1 MCSKI
6 IVFHFLGGELK
17 MINKLALQL
26 TSFICTEDYNNVKDR
41 ARIQYGLS
49 ILLSEGF
56 KIIFLVLFF
65 NIIHNQRYFY
75 FSLIILVSTRVF
87 AGGVHIK
94 GILNCLLLTILLF
107 VYTSVISPLMPRLPS
122 ATYLLVGIASC
133 IIVLVR
139 APICSARRPIK
150 DNKKKLQ
157 YKYIATLLVALWTI
171 ILLFLENTSFVNCG
185 FSTILIQN
193 IQLVLVKKP
202 SL

>member
-1 MCSKI
+1 M
-6 IVFHFLGGELK
+6 
-17 MINKLALQL
+17 ALQL
-26 TSFICTEDYNNVKDR
+26 TTFICTEDYYNVKDR

-65 NIIHNQRYFY
+65 NIIHDQKYFY
-75 FSLIILVSTRVF
+75 FSILILLSTRLF
-87 AGGVHIK
+87 AGGVHVK
-94 GILNCLLLTILLF
+94 GALNCLLLTTLLF
-107 VYTSVISPLMPRLPS
+107 IFSSVLAPLMPRLLS
-122 ATYLLVGIASC
+122 VYYLLVGIASFV
-133 IIVLVR
+133 IVLVR

-157 YKYIATLLVALWTI
+157 YKFTAALSVALWTI
-171 ILLFLENTSFVNCG
+171 ILLFMESTPYINCG

-202 SL
+202 TL